1 MTTVRVC
8 VCVCVGV
15 CGCVCVCVCVC
26 VYVFCGVNNRAEILE
41 AVSRINR
48 LEATQMTDMG
58 QQEDGLLVIRLKK
71 RIRLSYRYLTETAD
85 SELDFGT

>member
-15 CGCVCVCVCVC
+15 CGCVCVCVYVC
-26 VYVFCGVNNRAEILE
+26 CGVNNRAEILE

-58 QQEDGLLVIRLKK
+58 QQEDGLLVIRSRREFDC
-71 RIRLSYRYLTETAD
+71 RIVI
-85 SELDFGT
+85 